1 MKRKIF
7 NEDHE
12 LFRDQFRKFLD
23 KEVVPNIEQWDKDGI
38 VSREVWLRAGENGF
52 LCPWLP
58 EEYGGS
64 GADFIYSVVIT
75 EEMSMTDDTGFAIGM
90 HNDIVVPYIWHF
102 GTDEQKKRY
111 LPKCATGDYITAIV
125 MTEPDTGSDL
135 QSVRTTAIKDGDHY
149 IINGQKT
156 FISNGILNNLAV
168 VAVKTDTKIKPAYKG
183 ISLFLVEGDNPGY
196 KRGRNLDKMGMHAQD
211 TAELVFE
218 DCRVHKSALLG
229 GEGNGFV
236 VLTKELQQER
246 LIIAIGAVARMHRV
260 LALTKEYI
268 KERMAFGRPIASFQN
283 SRFKM
288 AEMYTIAEMS
298 QVFIDRLI
306 EEHMKGQDVNVETSM
321 AKYSIC
327 EGLKTIVDECLQLF
341 GGYGYMEEY
350 PICKAYRDA
359 RVLTIFGGSSQIMKE
374 IISKALLK

>member
-12 LFRDQFRKFLD
+12 LFRDQYRKFLD
-23 KEVVPNIEQWDKDGI
+23 KEVVPNIERWDKDGI
-38 VSREVWLRAGENGF
+38 VSREVWLKAGENGF

-64 GADFIYSVVIT
+64 GADFIYSVVIN
-75 EEMSMTDDTGFAIGM
+75 EETARTGDTGFAIGM

-102 GTDEQKKRY
+102 GTDEQKKIY
-111 LPKCATGDYITAIV
+111 LPKCTTGEYITAIV

-135 QSVRTTAIKDGDHY
+135 QSIRTTAAKDGDHY

-196 KRGRNLDKMGMHAQD
+196 KKGRNLDKLGMHAQD
-211 TAELVFE
+211 TAELIFE
-218 DCRVHKSALLG
+218 DCRVPKSALLG
-229 GEGNGFV
+229 GEGNGFMI
-236 VLTKELQQER
+236 LTKELQQER
-246 LIIAIGAVARMHRV
+246 LMIAIGAVARMHYV

-268 KERMAFGRPIASFQN
+268 NERKAFGRTIASFQN

-306 EEHMKGQDVNVETSM
+306 EEHMENQDVVVETSM
-321 AKYSIC
+321 AKYFMC

-359 RVLTIFGGSSQIMKE
+359 RVLPIFGGSSQIMKE
-374 IISKALLK
+374 IISRALLK